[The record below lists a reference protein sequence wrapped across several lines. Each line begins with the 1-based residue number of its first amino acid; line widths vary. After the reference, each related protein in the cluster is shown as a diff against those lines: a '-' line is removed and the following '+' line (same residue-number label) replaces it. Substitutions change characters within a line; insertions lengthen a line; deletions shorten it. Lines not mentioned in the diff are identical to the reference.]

1 MTNSMKR
8 KIMIGPVLTALVL
21 TGCVSQGKY
30 DALNTQYQQC
40 QAQVS
45 SLQSQVADNEAQ
57 ISRLQG
63 AIKYTVNSDLLFASG
78 SWKMSARGQQLISR
92 LAQKLVPLQQN
103 KIVVNGYTDNKPIG
117 MALQQQGVTSNQIL
131 SEKRANA
138 VMQYLI
144 SQGVKPEDVSAQG
157 YGEQNPIASNDTAA
171 GRAQN
176 RRVEL
181 TLGAPITPPPSS

>member
-8 KIMIGPVLTALVL
+8 KILVGPVLSALVL

-30 DALNTQYQQC
+30 DALNAQYQQC
-40 QAQVS
+40 QQQTA

-78 SWKMSARGQQLISR
+78 SWQMSARGQQLIAR
-92 LAQKLVPLQQN
+92 LAQKLAPLQQN
-103 KIVVNGYTDNKPIG
+103 KIVVNGYTDSQRIG

-131 SEKRANA
+131 SQKRAEA

-144 SQGVKPEDVSAQG
+144 SQGVKAEDVSAHG
-157 YGEQNPIASNDTAA
+157 YGSANPVASNDTAQ

-181 TLGAPITPPPSS
+181 TLGAPASSS

>member
-8 KIMIGPVLTALVL
+8 RILVGPVLGALVL
-21 TGCVSQGKY
+21 TGCVSQSKY
-30 DALNTQYQQC
+30 DALDAQNQQC
-40 QAQVS
+40 QSQVA
-45 SLQSQVADNEAQ
+45 SLQTQVADNETQ

-78 SWKMSARGQQLISR
+78 SWKMSARGQVLIAR
-92 LAQKLVPLQQN
+92 LAQKLAPLQQN
-103 KIVVNGYTDNKPIG
+103 KIDVNGYTDNQPIG

-131 SEKRANA
+131 SQKRADA

-144 SQGVKPEDVSAQG
+144 SQGVKPDLVSAHG
-157 YGEQNPIASNDTAA
+157 YGSADPVASNDATQS
-171 GRAQN
+171 RAQN

-181 TLGAPITPPPSS
+181 TLGAPAAAS

>member
-8 KIMIGPVLTALVL
+8 HILVGPVLSTLVL
-21 TGCVSQGKY
+21 TGCVSQSKY

-40 QAQVS
+40 QTQVG
-45 SLQSQVADNEAQ
+45 SLQTQVADNEAQ

-78 SWKMSARGQQLISR
+78 SWQMSPRGQQLIAR
-92 LAQKLVPLQQN
+92 LAQKLAPLQQN
-103 KIVVNGYTDNKPIG
+103 KIDVNGYTDNQPIG

-131 SEKRANA
+131 SQKRAEA

-144 SQGVKPEDVSAQG
+144 SQGVKPDFVSAHG
-157 YGEQNPIASNDTAA
+157 YGSADPIAANDTAQ

-181 TLGAPITPPPSS
+181 TLGAPAGSS